1 MMMRVLSRLAVT
13 AFLCVG
19 TVFAAESVQPQG
31 TWKLRSQ
38 QVISGTAPSFPPG
51 IVMTLDGAGRV
62 SRFDQPVPASVIGR
76 DRMRSTVSR
85 DGRVLT
91 QDAKGIDEKSGK
103 PYRYK
108 LTWDK
113 R

>member
-1 MMMRVLSRLAVT
+1 
-13 AFLCVG
+13 
-19 TVFAAESVQPQG
+19 
-31 TWKLRSQ
+31 
-38 QVISGTAPSFPPG
+38 
-51 IVMTLDGAGRV
+51 MTLDGAGRV
-62 SRFDQPVPASVIGR
+62 SRFDQPVPPSVIGR
-76 DRMRSTVSR
+76 DRMRSSVSR

>member
-1 MMMRVLSRLAVT
+1 MRVLTRLAVV

-19 TVFAAESVQPQG
+19 TVFAGESVQPQG

-38 QVISGTAPSFPPG
+38 QVISGSAPSFPQG
-51 IVMTLDGAGRV
+51 IVMTLDGSGKI

-76 DRMRSTVSR
+76 DRMRFSVSP

-91 QDAKGIDEKSGK
+91 QEAKGIDEKSGK
-103 PYRYK
+103 PYRYR